1 MVLVSINVGE
11 KDLEYLKK
19 VVEIKYNGVNRKFS
33 HFMVESAKECA
44 KEILDLNEFASL
56 VVAKKL
62 DEVLKETEV
71 IPEWFKRTVII
82 VLMR

>member
-19 VVEIKYNGVNRKFS
+19 VVAIKYNGVNRKFS

-44 KEILDLNEFASL
+44 KEILDIKEFSYEETQL
-56 VVAKKL
+56 TKHEESQFDK
-62 DEVLKETEV
+62 EVK
-71 IPEWFKRTVII
+71 
-82 VLMR
+82 